1 MLLKTKKFN
10 NILSAVEIG
19 KKVFG
24 KNLNALEYL
33 DGYAYTSVT
42 KHLHPSVMKVGF

>member
-1 MLLKTKKFN
+1 LGIITKLDINCVKIDKNKQVMLLKTKKFN

-24 KNLNALEYL
+24 KNLNAL
-33 DGYAYTSVT
+33 
-42 KHLHPSVMKVGF
+42 